1 MGGKDSFIDLWNYMR
16 FSEKQQL
23 MLQFRKIH
31 GNHYNKEDFAK
42 FLAERCKGVEMTSK
56 SVDEKPLDGRDPL

>member
-1 MGGKDSFIDLWNYMR
+1 VEAIMGGKDSLIDFWNFMG

-23 MLQFRKIH
+23 MQQFRKIH

-42 FLAERCKGVEMTSK
+42 FLAERSKRLQETSK
-56 SVDEKPLDGRDPL
+56 SVDGKP